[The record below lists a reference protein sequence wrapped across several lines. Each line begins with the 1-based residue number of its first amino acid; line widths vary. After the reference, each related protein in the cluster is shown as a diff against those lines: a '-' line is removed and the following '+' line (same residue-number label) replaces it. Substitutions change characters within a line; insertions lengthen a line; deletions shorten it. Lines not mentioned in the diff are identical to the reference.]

1 MLYTTFKF
9 IIECITMRLI
19 AIKKK
24 ISLPSTNVCIYEYK
38 RKRKQVDRIEKAR
51 VRGSSQQIDQIELK
65 QKQTESDM
73 FN

>member
-1 MLYTTFKF
+1 MCVY
-9 IIECITMRLI
+9 
-19 AIKKK
+19 
-24 ISLPSTNVCIYEYK
+24 IYIYIYVYK
-38 RKRKQVDRIEKAR
+38 TKRKQVDGIEKAR